1 MQISN
6 PLEDFEN
13 QISAL
18 ASRDKAKDRMNLA
31 IESVLSFNDDQQ
43 TGAKYAK
50 ALFSSADAVDDYAKL
65 QMQLVAYLEELAS
78 QMKERAREISQTEG
92 ECNEPQH

>member
-6 PLEDFEN
+6 PLENFEN

-43 TGAKYAK
+43 TGGKYVK
-50 ALFSSADAVDDYAKL
+50 ALFNSADAVDDYAKL